1 MTPTVIRNLIVAIW
15 VMAGVLSLPGYFG
28 FIWPDPATCIA
39 TLWPK
44 YETAVEVTLYA
55 ISCTLVIV
63 VYIRIW
69 NEVMHSEVQHQQQQ
83 PNLAAATTSG
93 STSQRGGRG
102 NVDHGVRMLWHHRRL
117 IRKHRATRTTMVTLV
132 SYTRTTM
139 VILVSFVSLFFP
151 YVLTRVLDLA
161 GLQLADLMHMVTSWI
176 AVLAFATNAF
186 IYAIVN
192 HDFRRAFRR
201 ILCRGASGNA
211 VASA

>member
-1 MTPTVIRNLIVAIW
+1 MTPKVIRNLIVGIW
-15 VMAGVLSLPGYFG
+15 LTAGALSLPGYLG
-28 FIWPDPATCIA
+28 FAWPDAVTCTA

-44 YETAVEVTLYA
+44 FETAVEVGLYA
-55 ISCTLVIV
+55 FSCSLVVV
-63 VYIRIW
+63 VYARIW
-69 NEVMHSEVQHQQQQ
+69 NVVMHSEVQHQQQQ
-83 PNLAAATTSG
+83 PNWAAGTTGGTTSQ
-93 STSQRGGRG
+93 SGGRG
-102 NVDHGVRMLWHHRRL
+102 NAGHGVRMLWHHRRL

-132 SYTRTTM
+132 SYTRTSM

-161 GLQLADLMHMVTSWI
+161 GLQFADLMHMVTSWI